1 MSLQRND
8 PMDEFKDV
16 TPVTVRN
23 AALLVRQA
31 ALVEASAV
39 LALEDLKDQV
49 KAAQGVAEDAHYLRK
64 AALHRLS
71 ISAMQPNGGE
81 A

>member
-39 LALEDLKDQV
+39 LALEDLKGQV
-49 KAAQGVAEDAHYLRK
+49 KAAQGVAEDAHYLHK